1 MLNKSNKTD
10 ENTIYDRHPHRTV
23 GGYYA
28 ICGGEDGEYVGKG
41 NYVLLHFWSTWAG
54 SARKELKTIKD
65 IVRKYKDKPLTV
77 IGISLNKNGTDWKN
91 YVSARGLKWT
101 HLSNIKEFDSPAAR
115 AYGVVSMPMT
125 VLIAPDGTIVSQG
138 IQHERLPETLR
149 QLIP

>member
-1 MLNKSNKTD
+1 M
-10 ENTIYDRHPHRTV
+10 
-23 GGYYA
+23 
-28 ICGGEDGEYVGKG
+28 GKG

-65 IVRKYKDKPLTV
+65 IVRPYKDKPLTV